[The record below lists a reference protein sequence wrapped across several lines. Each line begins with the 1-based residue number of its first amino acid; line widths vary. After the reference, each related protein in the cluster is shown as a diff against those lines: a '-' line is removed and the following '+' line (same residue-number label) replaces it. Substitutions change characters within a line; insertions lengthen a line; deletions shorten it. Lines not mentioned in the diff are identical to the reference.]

1 MLRAIEDG
9 DGEQLPAPVLIKGF
23 LRAYAERVG
32 LDPEAVI
39 IEYQDLI
46 EKVGSHQEAVEN
58 FHQRLHPKSSKIKFS
73 ALFVALALLTGLT
86 FLWYRSN
93 YVQRQPKT
101 PVEGKSTTSV
111 KVSQETIGD
120 QASTGL
126 EEEQYSDTTPQ
137 AVDQSKTELERE
149 SSELGGGEVTVDSP
163 LTPFVVRIEALETTW
178 LRVIIDESR
187 EREYLLQP
195 GEQLSWMA
203 RSNLELLVGNA
214 GGVMLYLNDQPLK
227 PLGARGKV
235 VRLELPDPLW
245 LLDTISNRPSQ
256 GTDND
261 HGSQ

>member
-9 DGEQLPAPVLIKGF
+9 DREQLPAPVLIKGF
-23 LRAYAERVG
+23 LRAYAERIG

-39 IEYQDLI
+39 VEYQDLI
-46 EKVGSHQEAVEN
+46 EEVGAHQEAVEK
-58 FHQRLHPKSSKIKFS
+58 FHQRLHPKSSKIKVS
-73 ALFVALALLTGLT
+73 ALFVVLALLTSLT
-86 FLWYRSN
+86 FLWYRSS

-101 PVEGKSTTSV
+101 PVEDKSTTSV
-111 KVSQETIGD
+111 GVSQETIGD
-120 QASTGL
+120 DSSPGL
-126 EEEQYSDTTPQ
+126 GQEQYSDTTPQ

-149 SSELGGGEVTVDSP
+149 SSELGGGEANVDSLP
-163 LTPFVVRIEALETTW
+163 TPFVLRVEALETTW

-195 GEQLSWMA
+195 TEQLTWMA

-227 PLGARGKV
+227 PLGERGKV

-245 LLDTISNRPSQ
+245 LLDPISNRPSQ

-261 HGSQ
+261 HESQ